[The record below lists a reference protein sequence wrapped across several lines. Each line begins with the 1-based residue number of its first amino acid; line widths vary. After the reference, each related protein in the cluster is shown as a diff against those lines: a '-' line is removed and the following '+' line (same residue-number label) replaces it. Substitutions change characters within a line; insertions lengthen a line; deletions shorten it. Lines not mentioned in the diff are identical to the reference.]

1 MIAAAGACEPLL
13 ELLREQLRRGPKLQV
28 DETTVQ
34 VLKEPGRS
42 TALGKAIAFALGQ
55 WPKLIRYL
63 DHSQLTPDNNSCEQ
77 ASRPFVIGRRNWLFS
92 GSPRGATAQRTA
104 LQLDRDRQG
113 ERVRTVLV
121 PA

>member
-1 MIAAAGACEPLL
+1 MSEWMIAAAGACEPLL
-13 ELLREQLRRGPKLQV
+13 ELLREQLRSGPKLQV

-77 ASRPFVIGRRNWLFS
+77 AIRPFVNGAQELAVLRQ
-92 GSPRGATAQRTA
+92 PARGNRC
-104 LQLDRDRQG
+104 R
-113 ERVRTVLV
+113 
-121 PA
+121 